1 MVVCVLKNDTEGISL
16 MTTMTRL
23 LGAAAAAL
31 ALFAGAAQAADMSAP
46 DAPSWTGPYIGVV
59 GGYGWG
65 DVDSSSDILSD
76 TVPPTALLTVDNSVD
91 VEGFLLGGQLGYDF
105 DMGNGFVLG
114 IAGDMSWSDISGDDC
129 VQIGGCTGAADDSY
143 ADTEV
148 NWLAT
153 IRGRAGFTTGSL
165 LIYGTGGLAIADA
178 ETSITNVDGL
188 GDPTRSDSNTHFGW
202 VIGAGAEFMVT
213 ENMSLGAEYLHV
225 DLGNE
230 EYDFQGPAED
240 IRSDADLTVD
250 IVRASLNFR
259 F

>member
-1 MVVCVLKNDTEGISL
+1 
-16 MTTMTRL
+16 MTTITKL
-23 LGAAAAAL
+23 LGAAAAIAI
-31 ALFAGAAQAADMSAP
+31 FASAAQAADYSAP
-46 DAPSWTGPYIGVV
+46 DSPSWTGAYIGVV

-65 DVDSSSDILSD
+65 NSDSSSDILSD
-76 TVPPTALLTVDNSVD
+76 ALPPVVLLTVDNSID

-105 DMGNGFVLG
+105 DLGNGFVLG
-114 IAGDMSWSDISGDDC
+114 VAGDMSWSDMSGEDC
-129 VQIGGCTGAADDSY
+129 VEIGGCTGAAGDSY
-143 ADTEV
+143 ADSDV

-165 LIYGTGGLAIADA
+165 LIYGTGGLAIAEA

-202 VIGAGAEFMVT
+202 VIGAGAEFKVT

-230 EYDFQGPAED
+230 DYEFQGPGED
-240 IRSDADLTVD
+240 IASEADLTID
-250 IVRASLNFR
+250 IVRASLNLR

>member
-1 MVVCVLKNDTEGISL
+1 MVVCVLKNDTEGNSP

-23 LGAAAAAL
+23 LGAAAAL
-31 ALFAGAAQAADMSAP
+31 AMFAGTAQAADMSAP

-76 TVPPTALLTVDNSVD
+76 TVPPTVLLTVDNSVD

>member
-1 MVVCVLKNDTEGISL
+1 
-16 MTTMTRL
+16 MTTMTKL
-23 LGAAAAAL
+23 LSAVAIIAM
-31 ALFAGAAQAADMSAP
+31 FAGSAQAADYAAP
-46 DAPSWTGPYIGVV
+46 DSPSWTGGYIGVV

-65 DVDSSSDILSD
+65 DSDSSSDILSD
-76 TVPPTALLTVDNSVD
+76 DIIPVVLLTVEDSID

-105 DMGNGFVLG
+105 DLGNGFVLG
-114 IAGDMSWSDISGDDC
+114 VAGDMSWMGLDGDDC
-129 VQIGGCTGAADDSY
+129 VEIGGCTGAADDSY
-143 ADTEV
+143 ADADV

-153 IRGRAGFTTGSL
+153 LRGRAGFTTGSL
-165 LIYGTGGLAIADA
+165 LIYGTGGLAIAEA

-188 GDPTRSDSNTHFGW
+188 GDPTRSDSNTHLGW
-202 VIGAGAEFMVT
+202 VIGAGAEFKVT

-240 IRSDADLTVD
+240 IQSDADLTVD